1 MGVLR
6 GTRVAGLGEEEE
18 GMMRRERLWRKVEK
32 EEGARDVGT
41 GGLGES
47 WGPQFPLLG
56 YLACDMP
63 LTQTQ
68 CLNPLESLGAP

>member
-6 GTRVAGLGEEEE
+6 GTRVAGLGEEEQ
-18 GMMRRERLWRKVEK
+18 GMKRRVRSWRKVEK

-47 WGPQFPLLG
+47 WGPQFPPWDIWR
-56 YLACDMP
+56 ATCP
-63 LTQTQ
+63 LPR
-68 CLNPLESLGAP
+68 LSA